1 MKTEAT
7 CAARILLV
15 DENLRGSRTRKLIL
29 EGVGYS
35 VETALSGEEA
45 WDLFQKTRFDVV
57 VTDFRMSG
65 MDGVKLIQLLRSVES
80 PVRIVMLS
88 GFVNCLGLSQENT
101 GADEV
106 IAKSNKEVP
115 ELLRAV
121 KKLSQQPPPRRAGSV
136 RRASSLKTSRAV

>member
-7 CAARILLV
+7 CATRILLV

-136 RRASSLKTSRAV
+136 RRTSSIKTSRAV